1 MQISVFIATSL
12 DGFIARANS
21 DLDWLPQDQSED
33 HGYNAFFSSIDTML
47 MGRKTYETI
56 LGFSP
61 FPYEG
66 KRVVVC
72 SRTLTAAPDHLI
84 GKLEFRAEPLPDLVK
99 MLKADG
105 AKHIYADGGQ
115 IITALLEAGLVN
127 RLVLTRVPVLLG
139 SGIPLFG
146 ALSADITL
154 QHIETKSFVNGLV
167 QSVYEIKPQD
177 TQLETIK
184 SLIDFGL

>member
-12 DGFIARANS
+12 DGFIARENGA
-21 DLDWLPQDQSED
+21 LDWLPQDTGED

-61 FPYEG
+61 YPYEG

-72 SRTLTAAPDHLI
+72 SRSLSEVPNHLI
-84 GKLEFRAEPLPDLVK
+84 GQLEFSAEPLPDLVRR
-99 MLKADG
+99 LETEG
-105 AKHIYADGGQ
+105 SKHIYADGGQ

-127 RLVLTRVPVLLG
+127 NMILTRVPVLLG
-139 SGIPLFG
+139 LGIPLFG
-146 ALSADITL
+146 ALSADVL
-154 QHIETKSFVNGLV
+154 LEHLETKSFSSGLV
-167 QSVYEIKPQD
+167 QSVYEVKSH
-177 TQLETIK
+177 LEKITET
-184 SLIDFGL
+184 L

>member
-12 DGFIARANS
+12 DGFIARENGA
-21 DLDWLPQDQSED
+21 LDWLPSDTSED

-61 FPYEG
+61 YPYEG
-66 KRVVVC
+66 KRVIVC
-72 SRTLTAAPDHLI
+72 SRSLTEVPDHFI
-84 GKLEFRAEPLPDLVK
+84 GKLEFRAEPLPDLVRI
-99 MLKADG
+99 LKAEG
-105 AKHIYADGGQ
+105 TKHIYADGGQ
-115 IITALLEAGLVN
+115 IITALLEVGLVN

-146 ALSADITL
+146 ALSADVTL
-154 QHIETKSFVNGLV
+154 QHIETKAFSSGLV
-167 QSVYEIKPQD
+167 QSVYEI
-177 TQLETIK
+177 E
-184 SLIDFGL
+184 S